1 MENILFIGRSG
12 LLMYINTHNKQSR
25 GKAKMIHTFK
35 ELVQYR
41 GLLWDLAI
49 KDMKVRYRNPYLGFV
64 WALLVPLL
72 MVFIFKFVFS
82 TILRGGVEQYPFFI
96 YLMTAIFPWVFFS
109 SAVESASESIV
120 NNQELIKKTY
130 FPRHIIPMSA
140 VLASLLNFIPAFLV
154 MHFLMLCF
162 GIKPSILI
170 LIAPVAIL
178 LQTILAAGLALLLS
192 SVYVVLRDVKYII
205 QIMLMAWF
213 YLSPGIYSLS
223 TIERLSERLLNA
235 YTLNPFTGLF
245 SLYRMALLPDFASTL
260 PTQVNVVWLYAWTAF
275 VCVAVFFIGIFVF
288 KRLEPYFSDL
298 I

>member
-1 MENILFIGRSG
+1 
-12 LLMYINTHNKQSR
+12 
-25 GKAKMIHTFK
+25 MIQTLK

-72 MVFIFKFVFS
+72 TVFIFKFVFS
-82 TILRGGVEQYPFFI
+82 TILRGGVGQYPFFI

-109 SAVESASESIV
+109 SAVDSASESIV

-130 FPRHIIPMSA
+130 FPRQIVPMAA

-178 LQTILAAGLALLLS
+178 LQTILAAGLALLFS

-223 TIERLSERLLNA
+223 TIEHLSERLLVL

-245 SLYRMALLPDFASTL
+245 SLYRTALLPGFASTL
-260 PTQVNVVWLYAWTAF
+260 PAQVNVVWLYAWTAF

-288 KRLEPYFSDL
+288 KWLEPHFSDL